1 MANEKIFR
9 KVFPD
14 NISKVMEHCIGFDPE
29 KVYKRGGKKFF
40 KPYRNYYDAA
50 GYQMAIWDKLVSLG
64 YAECNISENSD
75 HAYYWLNSSGL
86 AALSDNTGVYIYS
99 ENASGNEIDC
109 EQDIIDIMLD
119 YVVKEKRAD
128 IVPITI
134 KYISNKARLP
144 RDSVM
149 YAMRYLRDK
158 CGYVKYVTHGIQD
171 ENGRLKESYKGWEF
185 TDKWIREN
193 KDRVDEAMRR

>member
-1 MANEKIFR
+1 MANDKIFR

-14 NISKVMEHCIGFDPE
+14 NISKVMEHCIGYDPK

-50 GYQMAIWDKLVSLG
+50 GHKMAIWDKLVSLG
-64 YAECNISENSD
+64 YAECNKSENSD
-75 HAYYWLNSSGL
+75 HAFYWLNSSGL

-144 RDSVM
+144 RDFVM
-149 YAMRYLRDK
+149 YAMRYLRDE
-158 CGYVKYVTHGIQD
+158 CGYVKYVTRGEQD
-171 ENGRLKESYKGWEF
+171 ERGNIISHKGWEL
-185 TDKWIREN
+185 TDKWIKEN
-193 KDRVDEAMRR
+193 RDRFNKAMKG